1 MIMAFGG
8 ALAIPFVVIAW
19 LSMASGRDPWGW
31 FCLAALSIGVEAVRQ
46 GNIQAEIFGFGLAG
60 LFFYFWY
67 RNGGPR
73 RMRRRLGELGAKSKR
88 VLAAMAG
95 KMRETVP
102 RQVRPVP
109 QGGGA

>member
-1 MIMAFGG
+1 MSSNVFICLLLICAVAALVRTAQGRGDDAAGWSMFAFVVLSVWGVVIHLYGGTILFG
-8 ALAIPFVVIAW
+8 ALAIW
-19 LSMASGRDPWGW
+19 
-31 FCLAALSIGVEAVRQ
+31 
-46 GNIQAEIFGFGLAG
+46 
-60 LFFYFWY
+60 LFFN
-67 RNGGPR
+67 RNGPR

-109 QGGGA
+109 QEGGA